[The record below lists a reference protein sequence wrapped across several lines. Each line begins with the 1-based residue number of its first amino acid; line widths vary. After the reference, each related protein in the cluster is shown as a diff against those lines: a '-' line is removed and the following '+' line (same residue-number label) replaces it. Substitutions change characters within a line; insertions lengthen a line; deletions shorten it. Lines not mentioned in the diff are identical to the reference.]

1 MADLAALTAAV
12 EAGNRTAAAAETQA
26 ALDAGIDPKTVLD
39 AMTAAMDVVG
49 RKFQE
54 GELYVPE
61 MLIAARAMKAGTE
74 ILEPLLVAAGV
85 VPEFRAVVGTV
96 EGDLH
101 DIGKNLVGMMW
112 KGGGIE
118 VIDLGVNVAPAAF
131 VAAAQEHDAHL
142 IGVSALLTTT
152 MPNMRGVVEAVRA
165 ANLSTK
171 VVIGGAPITP
181 EFAEQIGADGYAPD
195 AGSAVDLARGLL
207 ASSGRPRPHGPTR
220 EAPDGDHKQR
230 PAGEG
235 RRGRARARGA
245 GRGARRA
252 ARPAGAHPGVAGAQR
267 PPSRAAHGHDRR
279 DPVAR
284 AGRGCPGR
292 RRARGRVGAPV
303 HELAG
308 DRAPPDALPLEPR
321 AGRHGGRAVRRREEG
336 HRPPGLGHPDHRGH
350 DRPGRRDPEPPLRG
364 PARQSRGRGE
374 VPGPGAQPRR
384 RMRPPSARH
393 GPTSASTG
401 CSRSGCRA

>member
-1 MADLAALTAAV
+1 MADLSALTAAV
-12 EAGNRTAAAAETQA
+12 EAGNRPAAAELTQA
-26 ALDAGIDPKTVLD
+26 AIDAGVDPKTVLD

-74 ILEPLLVAAGV
+74 ILEPHLAAAGV
-85 VPEFRAVVGTV
+85 VPEFRAVIGTV

-152 MPNMRGVVEAVRA
+152 MPNMRGVIEAVRA
-165 ANLSTK
+165 ANLSTR

-181 EFAEQIGADGYAPD
+181 EFADQIGADGYAPD

-207 ASSGRPRPHGPTR
+207 A
-220 EAPDGDHKQR
+220 
-230 PAGEG
+230 
-235 RRGRARARGA
+235 
-245 GRGARRA
+245 
-252 ARPAGAHPGVAGAQR
+252 
-267 PPSRAAHGHDRR
+267 
-279 DPVAR
+279 
-284 AGRGCPGR
+284 
-292 RRARGRVGAPV
+292 
-303 HELAG
+303 
-308 DRAPPDALPLEPR
+308 
-321 AGRHGGRAVRRREEG
+321 
-336 HRPPGLGHPDHRGH
+336 
-350 DRPGRRDPEPPLRG
+350 
-364 PARQSRGRGE
+364 
-374 VPGPGAQPRR
+374 
-384 RMRPPSARH
+384 
-393 GPTSASTG
+393 
-401 CSRSGCRA
+401 

>member
-12 EAGNRTAAAAETQA
+12 EAGNRTAAVAETTA
-26 ALDAGIDPKTVLD
+26 AIDAGIDPKTVLD

-74 ILEPLLVAAGV
+74 ILEPLLAAAGV

-131 VAAAQEHDAHL
+131 VAAAREHDAHL

-165 ANLSTK
+165 AGLSTK

-207 ASSGRPRPHGPTR
+207 AG
-220 EAPDGDHKQR
+220 
-230 PAGEG
+230 
-235 RRGRARARGA
+235 
-245 GRGARRA
+245 
-252 ARPAGAHPGVAGAQR
+252 
-267 PPSRAAHGHDRR
+267 
-279 DPVAR
+279 
-284 AGRGCPGR
+284 
-292 RRARGRVGAPV
+292 
-303 HELAG
+303 
-308 DRAPPDALPLEPR
+308 
-321 AGRHGGRAVRRREEG
+321 
-336 HRPPGLGHPDHRGH
+336 
-350 DRPGRRDPEPPLRG
+350 
-364 PARQSRGRGE
+364 
-374 VPGPGAQPRR
+374 
-384 RMRPPSARH
+384 
-393 GPTSASTG
+393 
-401 CSRSGCRA
+401 

>member
-1 MADLAALTAAV
+1 MADLAAL
-12 EAGNRTAAAAETQA
+12 AAAI
-26 ALDAGIDPKTVLD
+26 DAGVDPKTVLD

-74 ILEPLLVAAGV
+74 ILEPLLAAAGV
-85 VPEFRAVVGTV
+85 VPEFRAVIGTV

-152 MPNMRGVVEAVRA
+152 MPNMRGVVEAVKA
-165 ANLSTK
+165 ANLTTK

-195 AGSAVDLARGLL
+195 AGSAVDLARSLL
-207 ASSGRPRPHGPTR
+207 A
-220 EAPDGDHKQR
+220 
-230 PAGEG
+230 
-235 RRGRARARGA
+235 
-245 GRGARRA
+245 
-252 ARPAGAHPGVAGAQR
+252 
-267 PPSRAAHGHDRR
+267 
-279 DPVAR
+279 
-284 AGRGCPGR
+284 
-292 RRARGRVGAPV
+292 
-303 HELAG
+303 
-308 DRAPPDALPLEPR
+308 
-321 AGRHGGRAVRRREEG
+321 
-336 HRPPGLGHPDHRGH
+336 
-350 DRPGRRDPEPPLRG
+350 
-364 PARQSRGRGE
+364 
-374 VPGPGAQPRR
+374 
-384 RMRPPSARH
+384 
-393 GPTSASTG
+393 
-401 CSRSGCRA
+401 